1 MSSGGGGGGSSTPAN
16 TTNVQTIREAPEIE
30 ARRLGLM
37 DQAAKVVANPLGLPG
52 FYVAGI
58 SAGEQWL

>member
-1 MSSGGGGGGSSTPAN
+1 MSSGGGGARRFNRAN

-37 DQAAKVVANPLGLPG
+37 DQDMKKKSSKK
-52 FYVAGI
+52 I
-58 SAGEQWL
+58 H